1 MARIVLLVD
10 PNTGALVDIA
20 GRNREGGKFLKFIRR
35 MLSLDKNPILD
46 YGVNGGDTL
55 EISKNGVA
63 GKAVNIKAD
72 VLNVSGEVKSG
83 NKTIADIVNERISD
97 VASILRG
104 KDGEIEITEKQDED
118 SGQTYY
124 EISLDSAVSTLIEQL
139 NEALEAMQEV
149 PKKYISKQSLSE
161 ALEGIE
167 IHEEDTL
174 EDVKAQFSA
183 LVRNLNAIA
192 SETDTETE
200 EAEGEPDE

>member
-1 MARIVLLVD
+1 MARVVIILD
-10 PNTGALVDIA
+10 PNTGALIDVA
-20 GRNREGGKFLKFIRR
+20 GHSREDSRYLKFVKR

-46 YGVNGGDTL
+46 YGNNGGDTL
-55 EISKNGVA
+55 EISKGGSA

-72 VLNVSGEVKSG
+72 VLEVTGDIKSNG
-83 NKTIADIVNERISD
+83 KTIAEIIAKRISD
-97 VASILRG
+97 VTSILRG
-104 KDGEIEITEKQDED
+104 KEGEIDVSEAVDEET
-118 SGQTYY
+118 GEAYVL
-124 EISLDSAVSTLIEQL
+124 ISLDEAISSTIENLMEQL
-139 NEALEAMQEV
+139 EAIREM
-149 PKKYISKQSLSE
+149 PKKYVSKQSLSE

-192 SETDTETE
+192 SEADTESE

>member
-1 MARIVLLVD
+1 MARVVIILD
-10 PNTGALVDIA
+10 PNTGALIDVA
-20 GRNREGGKFLKFIRR
+20 GHSREDSRYLKFVKR

-46 YGVNGGDTL
+46 YGNNGGDTL
-55 EISKNGVA
+55 EISKGGSA

-83 NKTIADIVNERISD
+83 DKTIAEIVNERISD
-97 VASILRG
+97 VASILKG

-118 SGQTYY
+118 SERTYY
-124 EISLDSAVSTLIEQL
+124 EISLDSAVSTLIEHL
-139 NEALEAMQEV
+139 DEELEAMQGV

-192 SETDTETE
+192 SEANTESE

>member
-1 MARIVLLVD
+1 MARVVIILD
-10 PNTGALVDIA
+10 PNTGALIDVA
-20 GRNREGGKFLKFIRR
+20 GHSREDSRYLKFVKR

-46 YGVNGGDTL
+46 YGNNGGDTL
-55 EISKNGVA
+55 EISKGGSA

-83 NKTIADIVNERISD
+83 DKTIADIVKERISD

-139 NEALEAMQEV
+139 DEELEAMQGI

-192 SETDTETE
+192 SEADTESE

>member
-1 MARIVLLVD
+1 MARVVIILD
-10 PNTGALVDIA
+10 PNTGALIDVA
-20 GRNREGGKFLKFIRR
+20 GHSREDSRYLKFVKR

-46 YGVNGGDTL
+46 YGNNGGDTL
-55 EISKNGVA
+55 EISKGGSA

-72 VLNVSGEVKSG
+72 VLNVSGVVKSG
-83 NKTIADIVNERISD
+83 DKTIADIVNERISD

-104 KDGEIEITEKQDED
+104 KNGEIEITEKQDED

-139 NEALEAMQEV
+139 DEELEAMQEV

-167 IHEEDTL
+167 IHEDDTL

-192 SETDTETE
+192 SEADTESE

>member
-1 MARIVLLVD
+1 MARVVIILD
-10 PNTGALVDIA
+10 PNTGALIDVA
-20 GRNREGGKFLKFIRR
+20 GHSREDSRYLKFIKR

-46 YGVNGGDTL
+46 YGNNGGDTL
-55 EISKNGVA
+55 EISKGGSA

-72 VLNVSGEVKSG
+72 VLNVSGVVKSG

-118 SGQTYY
+118 SEQTYY
-124 EISLDSAVSTLIEQL
+124 EISLGSAVSTLIEQL

-149 PKKYISKQSLSE
+149 PRKYISKQSLSE

-192 SETDTETE
+192 SEADTESE

>member
-1 MARIVLLVD
+1 MARVVIILN
-10 PNTGALVDIA
+10 PNTGALIDVA
-20 GRNREGGKFLKFIRR
+20 GHSREDSRYLKFVKR

-46 YGVNGGDTL
+46 YGNNGGDTL
-55 EISKNGVA
+55 EISKGGSA

-83 NKTIADIVNERISD
+83 GKTIADIVNERISD
-97 VASILRG
+97 VASILKG

-139 NEALEAMQEV
+139 DEELEAMQGV
-149 PKKYISKQSLSE
+149 PKKYISKQSLSG

-167 IHEEDTL
+167 IHDEDTL

-192 SETDTETE
+192 SEADTESE

>member
-1 MARIVLLVD
+1 MARVVIILD
-10 PNTGALVDIA
+10 PNTGALIDVA
-20 GRNREGGKFLKFIRR
+20 GHSREDSRYLKFVKR

-46 YGVNGGDTL
+46 YGNNGGDTL
-55 EISKNGVA
+55 EISKGGSA

-72 VLNVSGEVKSG
+72 VLEVTGDIKSNG
-83 NKTIADIVNERISD
+83 KTIAEIIADRISD
-97 VASILRG
+97 VTSILRG
-104 KDGEIEITEKQDED
+104 REGEIDVSEAVDEET
-118 SGQTYY
+118 GEAYVL
-124 EISLDSAVSTLIEQL
+124 ISLDEAISSTIENLMEQL
-139 NEALEAMQEV
+139 EAIKEM
-149 PKKYISKQSLSE
+149 PKKYVSKQSLSD

-192 SETDTETE
+192 SEADTESE